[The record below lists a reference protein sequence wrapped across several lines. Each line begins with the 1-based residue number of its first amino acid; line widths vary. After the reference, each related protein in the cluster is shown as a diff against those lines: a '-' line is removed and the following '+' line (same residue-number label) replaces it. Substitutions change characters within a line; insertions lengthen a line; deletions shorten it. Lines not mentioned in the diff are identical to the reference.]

1 MKKMNLK
8 KEVFIIAM
16 ILISL
21 FVISTIVLA
30 TDGPVQIPIGDSNE
44 TTENTET
51 TDTNVEA
58 PAGTTNTNQV
68 VPTANQVADTNQN
81 ESNLP
86 QTGDASDYAIFM
98 LIIVS
103 VVVAIYAYR
112 KVKEYNIK

>member
-1 MKKMNLK
+1 MKKMNVK
-8 KEVFIIAM
+8 KELLIIAM

-21 FVISTIVLA
+21 VVITTKVLA

-44 TTENTET
+44 TTEPAN
-51 TDTNVEA
+51 TNVEE
-58 PAGTTNTNQV
+58 PANTNQV
-68 VPTANQVADTNQN
+68 VPVNQVTDTNQN
-81 ESNLP
+81 SNLP

-103 VVVAIYAYR
+103 IVVAVYAYR